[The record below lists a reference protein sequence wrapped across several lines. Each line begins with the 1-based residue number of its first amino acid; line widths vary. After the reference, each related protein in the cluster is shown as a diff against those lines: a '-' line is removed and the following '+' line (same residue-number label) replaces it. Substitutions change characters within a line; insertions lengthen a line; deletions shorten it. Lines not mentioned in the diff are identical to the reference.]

1 MNAKQCDRC
10 KTLYEID
17 DNREENQENRRVKL
31 EILKYYYPDNYIVP
45 TKMDLCKKCE
55 KELLDWF
62 DLGRIYSDVKF
73 ELVMKRKDNSDT

>member
-31 EILKYYYPDNYIVP
+31 EISKLHYPEDIVIG
-45 TKMDLCKKCE
+45 KDLCKKCE

-62 DLGRIYSDVKF
+62 DLGRIYSDAKF

>member
-17 DNREENQENRRVKL
+17 DNRED
-31 EILKYYYPDNYIVP
+31 YYPDGCIVP

-62 DLGRIYSDVKF
+62 DLGRIYSDAKF